1 MAPLGMDGLILTLRS
16 AAGLLGRKLRRAA
29 VLLVV
34 GMSACG
40 NPAEQAVTVNPPV
53 ADPSAIPRAPAL
65 ALVLSSGGPRGFA
78 HIGVLK
84 VLEEAG
90 VHPDLIVG
98 TSSGALVGVLYA
110 ANPSARDIEA
120 QALALGGADVF
131 DYDVFRRR
139 VSGAALQAWVNG
151 ALANRLLD
159 RLDVPV
165 VVVAT
170 RQRDEMPVAF
180 TRGDAGAAVR
190 ASSAVPGS
198 FAPVDISGITY
209 IDGDIG
215 APLPIAIAR
224 ALGARRIIAVDVAQ
238 NVSRAPP
245 PPGAPKDWTLEAV
258 ARRSKI
264 EREEG
269 GADLVI
275 VPLLPYRTGFSLEY
289 RQMAIATGERA
300 ARAVLPQLRAL
311 AAH

>member
-1 MAPLGMDGLILTLRS
+1 MNGIILAFLRTARLLACTLRG
-16 AAGLLGRKLRRAA
+16 AALLLALGLT
-29 VLLVV
+29 
-34 GMSACG
+34 ACG
-40 NPAEQAVTVNPPV
+40 NPAEQAVTANPPV
-53 ADPSAIPRAPAL
+53 ADPSAVPRSPAL

-98 TSSGALVGVLYA
+98 TSSGALVGVLFA

-131 DYDVFRRR
+131 DYDIFRRR

-151 ALANRLLD
+151 ALANRPLD

-170 RQRDEMPVAF
+170 RQRDAMAVAF

-198 FAPVDISGITY
+198 YAPVEIAGTIY
-209 IDGDIG
+209 VDGDIA

-224 ALGARRIIAVDVAQ
+224 GLGARRVIAVDVAQ

-245 PPGAPKDWTLEAV
+245 PAGAPEDWTSEAV
-258 ARRSKI
+258 ARRVKI

-269 GADLVI
+269 SADLVI
-275 VPLLPYRTGFSLEY
+275 VPLLPYITGFSLED

-300 ARAVLPQLRAL
+300 ARAALPQLRAL
-311 AAH
+311 AAR